1 MNNQTQFLSLKYFLT
16 NLKYSQ
22 NIPFFIDLKRNIV
35 KFYVTS
41 FSLSLCVLIFVS
53 TITYFFNSKIFY
65 VPLITGMVSYIFM
78 AGYFLITFHKIFLK
92 RLNNYLSTEQK
103 YEEFNIY
110 HEDKIIKETLTISPT
125 NNKKQIRKRL

>member
-16 NLKYSQ
+16 NFKYSKD
-22 NIPFFIDLKRNIV
+22 IPFFIDLKRNIV
-35 KFYVTS
+35 KFYATS

-53 TITYFFNSKIFY
+53 AITYFFNSKIFY
-65 VPLITGMVSYIFM
+65 IPLITGMISYIFM

-110 HEDKIIKETLTISPT
+110 HEDKIIKETLIVNDSE
-125 NNKKQIRKRL
+125 NKKKNRKRL

>member
-65 VPLITGMVSYIFM
+65 IPLITGMVSYIFM
-78 AGYFLITFHKIFLK
+78 AGYFLKTFHKMFLK

-103 YEEFNIY
+103 YEVFNIY
-110 HEDKIIKETLTISPT
+110 HEDKIIKQNLTVSPT

>member
-65 VPLITGMVSYIFM
+65 IPLITGMVSYIFM
-78 AGYFLITFHKIFLK
+78 AGYFLITFYKIFLK

-103 YEEFNIY
+103 YDVFNIY
-110 HEDKIIKETLTISPT
+110 HEDKIIKQNLTVSPA

>member
-1 MNNQTQFLSLKYFLT
+1 MNNQNQFLSFKYFLT

-22 NIPFFIDLKRNIV
+22 NIPFFIDLKRNII
-35 KFYVTS
+35 KFYATS
-41 FSLSLCVLIFVS
+41 FSLSLCVLILVS

-110 HEDKIIKETLTISPT
+110 HEDKIIKETLTVSPT
-125 NNKKQIRKRL
+125 NNKKPMRKRL

>member
-53 TITYFFNSKIFY
+53 TITYFFNSKLSY
-65 VPLITGMVSYIFM
+65 VPLITGMASYIFM
-78 AGYFLITFHKIFLK
+78 AGYFLITFYKIFLK

-110 HEDKIIKETLTISPT
+110 HEDKIIKETFTVADT
-125 NNKKQIRKRL
+125 DNKKQIRKRL